1 MEISFQFSRIHR
13 PRSIGLGL
21 LSVSLGCV
29 VFFIP
34 QFTSPTYDPGSN
46 VTLET
51 NAVCGAVEHSTNH
64 VTRSCDH
71 SGESSISYQLPLFI
85 VSRLFIG
92 FGSAPIISLAVSYMS
107 DCSTKSKFGIYSG
120 IAKYISPLCTTFHF
134 IVRLAVVLEDK
145 VKCSPIVTQEIF
157 GGTR

>member
-1 MEISFQFSRIHR
+1 MEISFQFSSIHR
-13 PRSIGLGL
+13 LRSIGLGL
-21 LSVSLGCV
+21 VSVSLGCV

-34 QFTSPTYDPGSN
+34 QFTSSTYDPGSN

-107 DCSTKSKFGIYSG
+107 DCSTTSKFGIYSG
-120 IAKYISPLCTTFHF
+120 IAKYISPGSPLCTTFHS
-134 IVRLAVVLEDK
+134 IARLAVVHEDRA
-145 VKCSPIVTQEIF
+145 KCSPNVTQNS
-157 GGTR
+157 